1 MFSPG
6 EGLKKKQKQKT
17 NHLSSE
23 VDITNEGSFLFSKEL
38 KKCQLLSP
46 VQGHKHSPPRA
57 SDGTDAGA
65 ARLSGAP
72 PGAAKRRRHRDAPP
86 KHRSCLM

>member
-72 PGAAKRRRHRDAPP
+72 LGAAKRRRHGDAPP